1 MKCLPG
7 ELPWAQVHGQLDQV
21 KERST
26 CEGEA
31 VVATLNKPHDQGC
44 LALVISEGFILSF
57 NFDIDSKLH
66 HLLDGLARID

>member
-1 MKCLPG
+1 M
-7 ELPWAQVHGQLDQV
+7 
-21 KERST
+21 
-26 CEGEA
+26 
-31 VVATLNKPHDQGC
+31 ATLNKPHDQGC